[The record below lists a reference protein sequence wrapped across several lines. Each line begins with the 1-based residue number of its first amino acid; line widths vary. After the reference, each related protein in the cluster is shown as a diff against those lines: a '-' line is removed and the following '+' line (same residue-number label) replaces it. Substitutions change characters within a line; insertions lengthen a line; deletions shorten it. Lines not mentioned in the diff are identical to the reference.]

1 MVSDSKMRHGAI
13 GAVND
18 SPSAINVARP
28 VRAGRRL
35 SSGLSH
41 QSFDST
47 ESVADAL
54 AHLFPA
60 AQIHTSRPVK
70 ETVGMEHIDNEAEP
84 SAYPVTPTTTPVA
97 PAFSPLTPLRVN
109 SEVGAGAE
117 TGSVR
122 RKNTP
127 ERSPTRK
134 SKKRKASPH
143 IPVTPPPRR
152 LRLRS
157 HQITA
162 TSEATWKSA
171 PKILKAPK
179 SASTAKGKKSTA
191 PAVESTA
198 QSSSSSGDS
207 ATVLK
212 TANGSKT
219 TNPLIALARNIEDPN
234 AFINAV
240 NGSDSITLDSDESL
254 PANATDNMSAT
265 DRVRHNL
272 SVIGHQLLRRQR
284 VLIHD
289 YDTFD
294 VQTYNPGV
302 QVDAGTVALRQFV
315 GILREGLSDM
325 ESILATLD
333 DSRDAV

>member
-1 MVSDSKMRHGAI
+1 MASDSKVRC

-41 QSFDST
+41 QSLDTT

-54 AHLFPA
+54 AHLLPA
-60 AQIHTSRPVK
+60 AQVHSSRPVT
-70 ETVGMEHIDNEAEP
+70 ETVCIEDRDNEAEP
-84 SAYPVTPTTTPVA
+84 SAYPVTPKTDPIA
-97 PAFSPLTPLRVN
+97 PPFSPLTPVRVN
-109 SEVGAGAE
+109 DEVGAGAE
-117 TGSVR
+117 MGSVR
-122 RKNTP
+122 DKNNP

-134 SKKRKASPH
+134 SKKRKADAD
-143 IPVTPPPRR
+143 IPVTPPPRK

-157 HQITA
+157 RQTTT
-162 TSEATWKSA
+162 TSETTWKPA
-171 PKILKAPK
+171 PKILKALK
-179 SASTAKGKKSTA
+179 SASTTKGKNSTA
-191 PAVESTA
+191 PVVESTG
-198 QSSSSSGDS
+198 QTSTSSGNEP
-207 ATVLK
+207 TVVGR
-212 TANGSKT
+212 ADISKI

-234 AFINAV
+234 AFIDAV
-240 NGSDSITLDSDESL
+240 IESDSITLDSDERL
-254 PANATDNMSAT
+254 PTNATENMST
-265 DRVRHNL
+265 TERVRHNL
-272 SVIGHQLLRRQR
+272 SVIEHQLLRRQR
-284 VLIHD
+284 ILIHD

-325 ESILATLD
+325 ESILAALD
-333 DSRDAV
+333 DL